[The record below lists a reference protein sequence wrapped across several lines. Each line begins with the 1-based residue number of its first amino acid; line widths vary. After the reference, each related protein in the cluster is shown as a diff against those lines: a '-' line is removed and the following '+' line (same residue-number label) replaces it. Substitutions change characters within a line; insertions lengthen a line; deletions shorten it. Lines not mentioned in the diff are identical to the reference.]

1 MEKVRYLKDANLNV
15 RVRSSD
21 LAKWRKHAKKLK
33 LTLTKLVVD
42 VMNRQVS
49 A

>member
-15 RVRSSD
+15 RVRSRD
-21 LAKWRKHAKKLK
+21 LERWRKHAKKLK
-33 LTLTKLVVD
+33 LTLTQLVVD
-42 VMNRQVS
+42 VLNRQVS